1 MGRGGRKNCK
11 GELGGGGK
19 ESVMPKKR
27 WGGRECF
34 SQAEDWKRDMFWDS
48 LNF

>member
-1 MGRGGRKNCK
+1 MGRGGRKNCE
-11 GELGGGGK
+11 GELEGGARK
-19 ESVMPKKR
+19 VLCL